1 VGKSKWDRKTVP
13 NVPHLGE
20 LLMKIYLIRHCSAE
34 GQPPEARL
42 TEEGEKQAVEL
53 TNFFANVQIDRIISS
68 PFKRAVDTIHP
79 LAAKL
84 GIEIEQDSRLAE
96 RVLST
101 ENMQDW
107 LEKLK
112 STFDNLDVKFEG
124 GESSREAMSRIVE
137 VVEEVQ
143 TSEIQ
148 NTVLV
153 SHGNLLSLLLVYF
166 NNDFGFE
173 NWKSLSNPDV
183 YLLTIEA
190 GQVTTERLWK

>member
-1 VGKSKWDRKTVP
+1 
-13 NVPHLGE
+13 
-20 LLMKIYLIRHCSAE
+20 MKIYIIRHCSAE

-79 LAAKL
+79 LATKL

-124 GESSREAMSRIVE
+124 GESSREAMTRIVE
-137 VVEEVQ
+137 LVEEVQ

-153 SHGNLLSLLLVYF
+153 SHGNLLSLLLKYF

-173 NWKSLSNPDV
+173 SWKSLSNPDV
-183 YLLTIEA
+183 YLLTIES
-190 GQVTTERLWK
+190 GQVTTARLWN